1 MEVVSI
7 TVLLSHFVSFVVVT
21 DDDDDDDDDWVVVPL
36 SIIVVTFDGST
47 IVIRDLVAV

>member
-1 MEVVSI
+1 VEVVSI

-21 DDDDDDDDDWVVVPL
+21 DDDDDDDNWVVVPL
-36 SIIVVTFDGST
+36 SIIDVTFDGST